1 MLEPNIVTALLQS
14 SITGAGLILAVYGI
28 IIPVFSKIVRYRVTS
43 LINLIKQ
50 IREKPASEFL
60 FKEDSIGEAKESLD
74 YIDEIRKLPTYFNKA
89 VIFSF
94 LGYIATTLLCFFWL
108 LDIYKV
114 NINGWI
120 SWIFG
125 ISTVLFGYVGY
136 KTIKDLIGL
145 VKIKHDNLLKEAT
158 EKLDKKPNNRKK
170 KQK

>member
-1 MLEPNIVTALLQS
+1 MFEKDVVTALLQA

-28 IIPVFSKIVRYRVTS
+28 IIPIFSKIVSYRITS
-43 LINLIKQ
+43 LTNLIKQ
-50 IREKPASEFL
+50 IRDKPASEFL
-60 FKEDSIGEAKESLD
+60 FKEESIEEAKESLD

-94 LGYIATTLLCFFWL
+94 LGYIATSLLCLFWL
-108 LDIYKV
+108 LDIYKT
-114 NINGWI
+114 NIDSWI
-120 SWIFG
+120 SWVFG

-145 VKIKHDNLLKEAT
+145 VKIKHDNLLKEAA
-158 EKLDKKPNNRKK
+158 EKLDKKPNKRKK

>member
-1 MLEPNIVTALLQS
+1 MLEVNIATTLLQT

-28 IIPVFSKIVRYRVTS
+28 IIPIFSKIVGYRVTS
-43 LINLIKQ
+43 LTNLINQ
-50 IREKPASEFL
+50 IRDKPASEFL
-60 FKEDSIGEAKESLD
+60 FKEESIGEAKESLD

-94 LGYIATTLLCFFWL
+94 LGYIATSLLCLFWL
-108 LDIYKV
+108 LNIYKT
-114 NINGWI
+114 NIDGWI
-120 SWIFG
+120 SWVFG

-145 VKIKHDNLLKEAT
+145 VKIKHDSLLKEAA
-158 EKLDKKPNNRKK
+158 EKLDKKSNQRKK